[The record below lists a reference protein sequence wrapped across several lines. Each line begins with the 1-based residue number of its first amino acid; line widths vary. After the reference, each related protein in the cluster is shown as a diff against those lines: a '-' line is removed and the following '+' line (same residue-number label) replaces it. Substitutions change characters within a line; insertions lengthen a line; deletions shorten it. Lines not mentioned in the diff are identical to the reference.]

1 MSSLT
6 ASHGGF
12 NLKRLSLLYS
22 RNKNIIL
29 KASYLILL
37 FLSFRTSQP
46 TSKKSSEEKDDGS
59 KAKSLHQKSKLDKET
74 IKRLA
79 KAIVP
84 NFNSPVLF
92 YFILQ
97 LLLLAARAV
106 LTLKVAALD
115 GLLVS
120 SMIRKK
126 TSTFLQLLLK
136 WMLLGIPA
144 SFTNSFLDF
153 TTNQLALNINKNL
166 TSDLMKLYLP
176 TENEQKDT
184 IVKKNPNYY
193 SLIHMSSDDRVDDP
207 NQRITTDVNNLS
219 SSLASLPNHL
229 LKPSLDLI
237 LCSFEL
243 AKSGSAEG
251 TLILGVITHLS
262 SLFLRLFS
270 PNFTKIA
277 IERSRLEGLLRS
289 LHSRVVLFSEEVGF
303 LRGHSRELDILD
315 RSYYELEKFT
325 NYEIQARA
333 VYDTAT
339 TFIVKYTWGAAG
351 LVLCS
356 TPIFLNKFA
365 GVVDHNSSAAF
376 ITNRRLLLS
385 ASSSLGMLIRSRK
398 EVQQVT
404 GYFKRLTEF
413 KKTLVEI
420 DTANSTQSDSRGV
433 VRYDD
438 NKIEFQG
445 IPLITPANITLA
457 ESLSFTINHGEHLLI
472 AGPNGCGKSSLF
484 RILGGLWPVTRG
496 ELTIPH
502 FENVFYLPQKAYLS
516 KASLKAQ
523 IIYPSTKY
531 KYKTNKELL
540 EILEVLDLKFLLH
553 ENIALELSRDPFLE
567 VSQIDPFETVRNWPE
582 ELSVGVQQRLA
593 MSRLY
598 YHKPRFAVLDECTS
612 AVSPQMEQT
621 MYKHAQSLGISVLSV
636 AHRSSLWHFHT
647 HILKFKGDG
656 TYSFTKLDAKQRL
669 EWENELIELNKFL
682 RDVPNLQSRLK
693 DLRIAQESQE
703 FKRTQSQMSMR
714 KMSSAQLVQ

>member
-1 MSSLT
+1 MSL
-6 ASHGGF
+6 ALGNKGF
-12 NLKRLSLLYS
+12 DYRALGKFYS
-22 RNKNIIL
+22 RNKNSIL
-29 KASYLILL
+29 KASYLLLL
-37 FLSFRTSQP
+37 FLSFNTSRP
-46 TSKKSSEEKDDGS
+46 SRKKSTEKVDE
-59 KAKSLHQKSKLDKET
+59 AKETEIKKKTKLDNAT
-74 IKRLA
+74 IKRIM
-79 KAIVP
+79 KAIIP
-84 NFNSPVLF
+84 DFKSPVIF

-126 TSTFLQLLLK
+126 TSKFLQLLVK

-166 TSDLMKLYLP
+166 TNNLLELYLP
-176 TENEQKDT
+176 SEKKHEETL
-184 IVKKNPNYY
+184 VKKNPNYY
-193 SLIHMSSDDRVDDP
+193 TLIHMSSDDKVDDP

-219 SSLASLPNHL
+219 SALASLPNHL

-251 TLILGVITHLS
+251 TLILGVIAHLT
-262 SLFLRLFS
+262 SLLLKILS

-325 NYEIQARA
+325 NYEIRARA

-339 TFIVKYTWGAAG
+339 SFIVKYTWGAAG

-365 GVVDHNSSAAF
+365 GIIDHNSSATF

-398 EVQQVT
+398 EIQQVV

-413 KKTLVEI
+413 KKTLIEI
-420 DTANSTQSDSRGV
+420 DTAAASTESSIKGV
-433 VRYDD
+433 VKYDD
-438 NKIEFQG
+438 NKIEFKD
-445 IPLITPANITLA
+445 IPLITPAKITLA
-457 ESLSFTINHGEHLLI
+457 ESLSFTINHGDHLLI

-484 RILGGLWPVTRG
+484 RILGGLWPVTKG

-502 FENVFYLPQKAYLS
+502 FENVFYLPQRAYLS
-516 KASLKAQ
+516 KSSLKDQ
-523 IIYPSTKY
+523 IIYPSTEY

-540 EILEVLDLKFLLH
+540 DILEVLDLKFLLH
-553 ENIALELSRDPFLE
+553 ENIALELSKNPYLE
-567 VSQIDPFETVRNWPE
+567 VKDIDPFATIRNWPE
-582 ELSVGVQQRLA
+582 ELSIGVQQRLA

-612 AVSPQMEQT
+612 AVSPQMEQL
-621 MYKHAQSLGISVLSV
+621 MYAHAQSLGISVLSV
-636 AHRSSLWHFHT
+636 AHRSSLWHFHNY
-647 HILKFKGDG
+647 ILKFKGDG

-682 RDVPNLQSRLK
+682 RDVPSLESRLK

-703 FKRTQSQMSMR
+703 FKRTQSQLSMR
-714 KMSSAQLVQ
+714 KLSSAQLAH